1 MNIIEILKSED
12 YKAFLIKNLTE
23 NQKESILLKYL
34 IKIRV
39 KELLRLNFNYEE
51 IYRFLAG
58 EGFEILDGN
67 KVYLSKITIKQYYL
81 HSK

>member
-12 YKAFLIKNLTE
+12 YKTFLLKNLTQ

-39 KELLRLNFNYEE
+39 EELLRLNFNYEE
-51 IYRFLAG
+51 IYRFLAS
-58 EGFEILDGN
+58 EGFEVLDGN

-81 HSK
+81 HLK